1 MPDRAQV
8 LRYAEQHGSKAAADH
23 FGIPAS
29 TVRSWRARERRRVA
43 REQADRER
51 PPGSASPAATPPRS
65 ALAEFEDRA
74 AQLAAWAEAVR
85 ADQPAPCLSCG
96 GAGEIRVPSIQRG
109 PVVIRWGKTIPC
121 PTCGGRPVRVQVTEW
136 PREEWAEAMRR
147 AGDMGIG
154 WSVQEWAEIRAGNP
168 NPRGYRWTH
177 RDRIEVGP
185 GGPVGPGDGRELP
198 LEPPAPEPSTP
209 TPGPVNPPPFD
220 LSHQF
225 QEQAPVYAY
234 REGVMSAE
242 ERRRR
247 QRRG

>member
-1 MPDRAQV
+1 MADRAQV
-8 LRYAEQHGSKAAADH
+8 LAYAERHGSKAAAAR
-23 FGIPAS
+23 FGVPAA
-29 TVRSWRARERRRVA
+29 TIRSWRSRARRRA
-43 REQADRER
+43 GREQADRER
-51 PPGSASPAATPPRS
+51 PPESASPAATWSLSPM
-65 ALAEFEDRA
+65 ADFEERA
-74 AQLAAWAEAVR
+74 AQLAEWAARGV
-85 ADQPAPCLSCG
+85 CLHCG
-96 GAGEIRVPSIQRG
+96 GAGEIRVPAIQRG

-121 PTCGGRPVRVQVTEW
+121 PTCGGRPVRIQVNEL

-168 NPRGYRWTH
+168 NPLGYRWTH